1 MGVNPDNVPFDD
13 NEEEE
18 EEAGE
23 TCSPLTC
30 HWQEEP
36 DLPGMQGF
44 PHVMI
49 GADGLSYG
57 PATPDGFPMLDFGRV
72 ERC

>member
-30 HWQEEP
+30 HGQVEP
-36 DLPGMQGF
+36 DLSQGCR
-44 PHVMI
+44 V
-49 GADGLSYG
+49 
-57 PATPDGFPMLDFGRV
+57 FPML
-72 ERC
+72 

>member
-23 TCSPLTC
+23 SCSHLTC
-30 HWQEEP
+30 HWHVEP
-36 DLPGMQGF
+36 DLSQGCK
-44 PHVMI
+44 V
-49 GADGLSYG
+49 
-57 PATPDGFPMLDFGRV
+57 FPML
-72 ERC
+72 